1 MNNSAIGIANHTPV
15 TPKNPGKTKRK
26 IKINPNVRKK
36 DIIAETL
43 PFDNAV
49 NKAEA
54 KILLPENRNPNEK
67 IENPLLVISKTF
79 SLFSANILA
88 MLSPAKKES
97 RNTKTEIARIK
108 QKQMQTTFFS
118 CFTFSLP

>member
-1 MNNSAIGIANHTPV
+1 MANHTPV
-15 TPKNPGKTKRK
+15 TPKNSGKIKRK

-36 DIIAETL
+36 DIVADTL

-54 KILLPENRNPNEK
+54 KILQPENRNPNEK

-79 SLFSANILA
+79 SLFLANILA

-97 RNTKTEIARIK
+97 RNTKKEIASIK
-108 QKQMQTTFFS
+108 
-118 CFTFSLP
+118 